1 MARHVVEA
9 RIEQAWG
16 NYDAAV
22 EEFAKAV
29 DIQDS
34 LVCME
39 PPYWYYPV
47 SQSLGAALLQAGR
60 PAQAEA
66 VFRQSL
72 DETPNNGWGTLRCYA
87 GASRARVS
95 RRRGKDAEAS
105 RGHLK
110 RKRNQARS
118 G

>member
-22 EEFAKAV
+22 DEFTKAV
-29 DIQDS
+29 DIKDS
-34 LVCME
+34 LVSME

-47 SQSLGAALLQAGR
+47 SESLGAALLQAGR

-72 DETPNNGWGTLRCYA
+72 DEKTPNNGWVLYGLMRAQAAQGSA
-87 GASRARVS
+87 GAAA
-95 RRRGKDAEAS
+95 KTQ
-105 RGHLK
+105 K
-110 RKRNQARS
+110 RLAAT
-118 G
+118 